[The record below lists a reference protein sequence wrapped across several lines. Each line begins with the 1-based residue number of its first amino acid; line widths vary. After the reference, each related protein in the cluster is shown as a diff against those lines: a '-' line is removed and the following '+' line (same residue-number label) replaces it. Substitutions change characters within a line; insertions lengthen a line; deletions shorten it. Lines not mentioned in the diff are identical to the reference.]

1 MNGIVAGEPA
11 GAESHTPTQAGGR
24 TYGDLF
30 TGFGGATIGALA
42 AGLRPLWGVEY
53 RADVAAVANA
63 NLGGHVRVVDVL
75 ACDPADFA
83 PVDVLHASPPC
94 FNFSVAKAGAAET
107 PHDLALASK
116 VAEFVTVLR
125 PAAFTLEN
133 VMAYKDS
140 QSWRIIEQALFDAG
154 YWVHQDVCNSADF
167 GVPQTR
173 KRLIVR
179 AVLGGFVP
187 YLPAPVP
194 WIGWYAAVADLLP
207 DLPDSQLAPWQLA
220 RLPEHLAQA
229 IAFGSN
235 GNAESWGDHHA
246 AADEPMLAVAAQTL
260 GRSRAVLISK
270 TADKFGDGLRAVTE
284 PAHTIGA
291 NEHGSKAVLIK
302 GGDFSG
308 EDGIVMCAQ
317 ESPAFGIGAGRSEV
331 HRAVLVNEPETYEAW
346 IAKTAPYGGTYQEWQ
361 RMQDNRAVL
370 VGGGNTNLTQVDS
383 KPRQSNEPAFTITAN
398 TKTGD
403 NKAVLMAQGV
413 YGDKLTMSEAGA
425 PSGTITANENQTSM
439 RAIVASRVVSMSPRC
454 LARFQSFPDWYVL
467 PEKRTL
473 AALGIGNAAPPLM
486 MQRVFEGLTMELVG
500 A

>member
-1 MNGIVAGEPA
+1 MNTDIAAGYPA
-11 GAESHTPTQAGGR
+11 GAESHRPTQTGGR

-116 VAEFVTVLR
+116 VAEFVTALR

-194 WIGWYAAVADLLP
+194 WVGWYAAVADLLP

-220 RLPEHLAQA
+220 RLPDHLAQA

-235 GNAESWGDHHA
+235 GNTESWGDHHA
-246 AADEPMLAVAAQTL
+246 AADEPMLAVTAQTL
-260 GRSRAVLISK
+260 GRSRAVLVSK
-270 TADKFGDGLRAVTE
+270 TADKFGDGLKAVTE

-308 EDGIVMCAQ
+308 EDGIVMCAR
-317 ESPAFGIGAGRSEV
+317 ETPSFGIRAGRSEV
-331 HRAVLVNEPETYEAW
+331 HRAVLVGEPETYEAW
-346 IAKTAPYGGTYQEWQ
+346 IAKTAAYGGTYQEWQ

-370 VGGGNTNLTQVDS
+370 VESRNSGQEYGDGL
-383 KPRQSNEPAFTITAN
+383 RQQAEPATTVVVDRPSHAP
-398 TKTGD
+398 
-403 NKAVLMAQGV
+403 KALLLAQGI
-413 YGDKLTMSEAGA
+413 YGDKLTMNEAQA
-425 PSGTITANENQTSM
+425 PAGTVTANENQTSM
-439 RAIVASRVVSMSPRC
+439 RAIVASRVVLMSPRC

>member
-1 MNGIVAGEPA
+1 MTQRKALPDILTNLATAPA
-11 GAESHTPTQAGGR
+11 PAAPAYDLAAAP

-63 NLGGHVRVVDVL
+63 NLGGHVRVADVL
-75 ACDPADFA
+75 ACDPADF
-83 PVDVLHASPPC
+83 PHVDMLHASPPC
-94 FNFSVAKAGAAET
+94 PSFSVAKANGAET
-107 PHDLALASK
+107 PHDIALAAK

-173 KRLIVR
+173 KRLIGR

-187 YLPAPVP
+187 YLPAPVA
-194 WIGWYAAVADLLP
+194 WIGWYEAVADLLP
-207 DLPDSQLAPWQLA
+207 GLPDSQLAPWQLA
-220 RLPEHLAQA
+220 RLPENLAAA

-235 GNAESWGDHHA
+235 GNTESWGDHHA
-246 AADEPMLAVAAQTL
+246 AADEPMLSVTAQTL
-260 GRSRAVLISK
+260 GRSRAVLVDS
-270 TADKFGDGLRAVTE
+270 ANAGQAATE
-284 PAHTIGA
+284 IDQDDPAMTLQA
-291 NEHGSKAVLIK
+291 WHGRRPSHAPQAVLIK
-302 GGDFSG
+302 GGDFFG
-308 EDGIVMCAQ
+308 EDGIVMC
-317 ESPAFGIGAGRSEV
+317 ERETPSFGIRAGHSEV
-331 HRAVLVNEPETYEAW
+331 HRAVL
-346 IAKTAPYGGTYQEWQ
+346 
-361 RMQDNRAVL
+361 
-370 VGGGNTNLTQVDS
+370 
-383 KPRQSNEPAFTITAN
+383 
-398 TKTGD
+398 
-403 NKAVLMAQGV
+403 MAQGA
-413 YGDKLTMSEAGA
+413 YGDKLTTSEAGA
-425 PSGTITANENQTSM
+425 PAGTITANENQTSM
-439 RAIVASRVVSMSPRC
+439 RAVVASRVVSMSPRC

-486 MQRVFEGLTMELVG
+486 MQRIFEGLIEVG